1 MDVGFKV
8 TDPDAFA
15 KDLVIELN
23 NENEIGTT
31 CIHKM
36 FDAAIEEA
44 INQGAFGIEE
54 YQEQEA

>member
-1 MDVGFKV
+1 MRS
-8 TDPDAFA
+8 

>member
-1 MDVGFKV
+1 MRS
-8 TDPDAFA
+8 

-23 NENEIGTT
+23 NENEISTT
-31 CIHKM
+31 RIHKM